1 LARGQANVFPLRDN
15 IAWTQFPRVMWTII
29 GLNVAAYLYQVS
41 LPAGEAQNFLVHHAL
56 VPRRYFFPSWGESVG
71 LSPFDITPFLTNT
84 FLHGGLLH
92 IVLNLWT
99 LYIFGPA
106 LEERLGPG
114 RFAALYLGSAIA
126 ASVTHAVFNAS
137 SPIPALGASGAIAG
151 VIAAYATKFPY
162 AWIRVLV
169 LIVIIPVL
177 FDVPALFFAGLWFIV
192 QILQGTSSL
201 FTQSAIG
208 GIAWWAHIGG
218 FVAGWY
224 LVRKLDPAPA
234 LAWPGVRW
242 TPSGV
247 RFGWQPWR

>member
-1 LARGQANVFPLRDN
+1 MFPIRDN

-29 GLNVAAYLYQVS
+29 ALNVLAFLYQVS
-41 LPAGEAQNFLVHHAL
+41 LPAAEEQYFIAHHAL

-71 LSPFDITPFLTNT
+71 LSPFDVTPFLTNT

-92 IVLNLWT
+92 IVLNLWM

-106 LEERLGPG
+106 LEERLGSG
-114 RFAALYLGSAIA
+114 RFAMLYLGSAVA
-126 ASVTHAVFNAS
+126 ASLTHAVFNAS

-169 LIVIIPVL
+169 LIVIIPIL
-177 FDVPALFFAGLWFIV
+177 FDVPALLFAGLWFVV
-192 QILQGTSSL
+192 QILQGTTSL
-201 FTQSAIG
+201 FVEASAGG

-218 FVAGWY
+218 FVAGWI
-224 LVRKLDPAPA
+224 LVRKLDPGPA
-234 LAWPGVRW
+234 LALPGIRW
-242 TPSGV
+242 MPSGM
-247 RFGWQPWR
+247 RLAWQPWRSTR